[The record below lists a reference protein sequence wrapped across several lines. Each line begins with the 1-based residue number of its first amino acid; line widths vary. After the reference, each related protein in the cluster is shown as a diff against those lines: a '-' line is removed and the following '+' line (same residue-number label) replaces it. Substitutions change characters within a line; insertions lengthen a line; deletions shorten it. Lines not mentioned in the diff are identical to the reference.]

1 VLRHWWLAVLAVV
14 LLLLGIGVG
23 AVAWDRYTL
32 RGSEDTVWV
41 QLDLGRHG
49 TGLAT
54 ISVRRGRLAD
64 PGPFAERV
72 AGLLTPAAHRSSP
85 RIYWDLLDR
94 FQLIDVPL
102 TQLVAPVRLDTRALQ
117 QALAPGGFRRLV
129 VGLTSPE
136 HWQVVP
142 SSAARAGSCWGN
154 ALSCE
159 WRLPT
164 AGLPVK
170 IEIHPAWVSA

>member
-1 VLRHWWLAVLAVV
+1 MLRHWWLVVLAVV
-14 LLLLGIGVG
+14 LGIGVG

-32 RGSEDTVWV
+32 RGSQDTVWV
-41 QLDLGRHG
+41 DLDLGRHG

-54 ISVRRGRLAD
+54 ISVRRGRMAD

-72 AGLLTPAAHRSSP
+72 AGLLAPAARRTSP

-102 TQLVAPVRLDTRALQ
+102 TQLAAPVRLDTGALQ
-117 QALAPGGFRRLV
+117 QALAPGRFRRLV

-142 SSAARAGSCWGN
+142 GSAARAGSCWGN

-159 WRLPT
+159 WRLGT
-164 AGLPVK
+164 AEPPVK
-170 IEIHPAWVSA
+170 IEIHPA